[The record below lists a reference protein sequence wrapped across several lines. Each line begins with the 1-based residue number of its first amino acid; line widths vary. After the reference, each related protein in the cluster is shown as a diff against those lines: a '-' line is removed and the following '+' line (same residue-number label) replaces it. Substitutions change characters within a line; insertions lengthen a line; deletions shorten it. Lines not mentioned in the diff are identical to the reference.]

1 MNRTPSFR
9 QAANKENLFIQIAN
23 KKSLSMTKKEIKIE
37 TYKYADEHYE
47 DLIKKIYQLD
57 QENHKLRE
65 LLKKSNYLQFKFV
78 DVSKSDFDFHSFSE
92 IKNKSLDLSLD
103 ELKAINQGKS
113 NDLFSSKKTSTPRQS
128 LAAKQISIQ
137 KQRNTL
143 INSYT
148 QDLIQEQTTFDYQ
161 IPDEVQEQDNCL
173 SEFYKELL
181 LNVVNKDM
189 KIFKYIDQVVQQE
202 LKQNFQQNYQNYDK
216 QKNLLSNL
224 IQLLSNMQ
232 NYCSGEHPDNQFI
245 MRTYKSMQHMI
256 ESMFRM
262 FEKMKLHILP
272 LNNIQLNFQ
281 ERISEIDKLQE
292 QTEQAQNQLR
302 KATIIIENLSQENL
316 QLKIQNKEYQD
327 FFTQISYKLQI
338 NEDTSQLKQSLDC
351 LMNQCIEGIIKLQNY
366 EFQKCRPIEK
376 ISPVEWDSTD
386 IQQKLKKIEEK
397 YDKLKQKNN
406 KNKEKFKFCL
416 KRIYNCFEQNIK
428 QDNFEKLKIEEQVQL
443 LCQTIKQLNTQ

>member
-23 KKSLSMTKKEIKIE
+23 KKSLSNGQKVIKSE
-37 TYKYADEHYE
+37 TSKYADEHYE

-57 QENHKLRE
+57 QENNKLRE

-78 DVSKSDFDFHSFSE
+78 DLSKSDYYLHSFTD
-92 IKNKSLDLSLD
+92 IKNRSLDLSLD
-103 ELKAINQGKS
+103 ELKGINNGRSNEMLSQKKS
-113 NDLFSSKKTSTPRQS
+113 STPRQS
-128 LAAKQISIQ
+128 LTAKQIQIQ
-137 KQRNTL
+137 KQRNNL

-148 QDLIQEQTTFDYQ
+148 QDLIQEQTTFDYL
-161 IPDEVQEQDNCL
+161 IPDEVQEQENCFQ
-173 SEFYKELL
+173 EFYKTLL
-181 LNVVNKDM
+181 INVVNKDM
-189 KIFKYIDQVVQQE
+189 KIFKHIDQVVEQE
-202 LKQNFQQNYQNYDK
+202 LKQNFQTNCQNYDK

-245 MRTYKSMQHMI
+245 MRAYKSIQEI
-256 ESMFRM
+256 IGSMFRM

-272 LNNIQLNFQ
+272 LNHIQLNFQ
-281 ERISEIDKLQE
+281 ERIQEIDKLQE
-292 QTEQAQNQLR
+292 QTEYAQQQLK
-302 KATIIIENLSQENL
+302 KASIVIEHLSKENH

-338 NEDTSQLKQSLDC
+338 NDDTSQLKQSLDS
-351 LMNQCIEGIIKLQNY
+351 LMNKCIEGIIKLQNF
-366 EFQKCRPIEK
+366 EFQKSQKIEK
-376 ISPVEWDSTD
+376 ISPVQNDQTD
-386 IQQKLKKIEEK
+386 LQQKLKIIQDK

-416 KRIYNCFEQNIK
+416 NKIYDCFEQNVK
-428 QDNFEKLKIEEQVQL
+428 QDYFQQLTIEEQVQL
-443 LCQTIKQLNTQ
+443 LCQTIYQIKTQ